1 MLTSN
6 TFAKAK
12 HIALSTVV
20 LSAAVVS
27 SAIFSNSASAAEGNT
42 NINFQVN
49 PFVRL
54 YYKDTV
60 NITLNPNNKD
70 ESVVDKD
77 AAEISAQYSPD
88 DGVSGGSK
96 VGINVI
102 NSNAK
107 GQITLDAFWAV
118 QSIADKGT
126 RVTMKVA
133 QSVANHDSGDT
144 IEIIGVK
151 GDAEF
156 EPTGLA
162 NAQYGDA
169 VLDVDMSNAK
179 HAGAY
184 SGGIIYISAEN
195 F

>member
-12 HIALSTVV
+12 HIVLSTVV

-27 SAIFSNSASAAEGNT
+27 SAIFSNSASAAEGKT

-60 NITLNPNNKD
+60 NITLDPKNKD
-70 ESVVDKD
+70 EAVVDKE

-88 DGVSGGSK
+88 ESVTGDGD
-96 VGINVI
+96 VGIKANT
-102 NSNAK
+102 SNAK
-107 GQITLDAFWAV
+107 GQITLKNFWAV
-118 QSIADKGT
+118 QSIADEGT
-126 RVTMKVA
+126 SVTMKVA
-133 QSVANHDSGDT
+133 ESVAKHDSGDT
-144 IEIIGVK
+144 IEITGVK
-151 GDAEF
+151 GDAAF
-156 EPTGLA
+156 KPTGLA
-162 NAQYGDA
+162 SAQFGEA

-179 HAGAY
+179 RAGAY
-184 SGGIIYISAEN
+184 TGGIIYISAEN